1 MLSTI
6 VARSVSPQRMSAHES
21 IENWNWLLHNNFHR
35 APCQWSAR
43 SIVRAPCDCVRLFQ
57 SKYSLYYF
65 IVRRHC
71 LRLNYRFHN
80 LVSLR
85 KTNKSLTYRWHTHTR
100 TPTPCEH
107 IFSASFFS
115 PPFLLFLRYRCS
127 FGTIPFH
134 SFAKLWMR
142 SNSVWIQIP
151 AYTCAFAIHF
161 IYIVSLSFAAQ
172 VRARVL
178 STHLRWPPQVQLV
191 LFIVHA
197 LLRHLC
203 LVRVGN

>member
-1 MLSTI
+1 
-6 VARSVSPQRMSAHES
+6 MSAHRAM
-21 IENWNWLLHNNFHR
+21 ENWNSLLHNNFHR

-43 SIVRAPCDCVRLFQ
+43 SIVRAPRDCVRLFQ
-57 SKYSLYYF
+57 SKYLLYYF
-65 IVRRHC
+65 IVSRHC

-85 KTNKSLTYRWHTHTR
+85 KPNKSAKQINLSRIDDTHTH
-100 TPTPCEH
+100 EH
-107 IFSASFFS
+107 QHHVNTFFPLHFSLLRFFS
-115 PPFLLFLRYRCS
+115 FYVIAVR

-178 STHLRWPPQVQLV
+178 STHLRWPPQV
-191 LFIVHA
+191 
-197 LLRHLC
+197 
-203 LVRVGN
+203 